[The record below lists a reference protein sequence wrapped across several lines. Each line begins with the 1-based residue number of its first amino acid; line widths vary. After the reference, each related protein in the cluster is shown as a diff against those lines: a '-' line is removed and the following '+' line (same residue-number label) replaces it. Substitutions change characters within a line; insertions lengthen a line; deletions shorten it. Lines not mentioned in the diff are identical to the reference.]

1 MTSKHTA
8 KAQLVRHIVLLCL
21 CILVVLIPPN
31 TSMANTPPLLLN
43 EIKIDPPGED
53 GPFEYIELKGTPNS
67 TISSGTYVVAFDGRR
82 DQAGVATMVIS
93 LGGLPLGSN
102 GLVVIH
108 STVGGHAFPSDTVQI
123 ADPQLIVDSLP
134 NEAGSLMLLSSFVMP
149 ILETIDYDSNDDGL
163 LELPTAA
170 IVRDAVAWHD
180 PASDG
185 LTYGEVVLTQPRGFA
200 DAATRFPS
208 NAVPLS
214 TEAWYSGDL
223 TGATNDSTTYDWSNT
238 SDNFPTGGELT
249 PGIANQPDE
258 LSPCTFNSLT
268 PIPSI
273 QGNGPN
279 SPRLGDQVTIQGI
292 VTGDFQGAEA
302 LEGFFV
308 QDPEGDGDPTTSDGI
323 FVFVPPANPL
333 SSIDVQVGQLVRVT
347 GVVREANMRTEID
360 FVSVLNVCEESTPI
374 EPVIV
379 DLPLDTPDD
388 FERYESMFVSI
399 PEPLTVSNNDWLG
412 RHGQITLSAEGRM
425 YAPTSD
431 QQSLP
436 DNNARRSFVLD
447 DGSNTEFPN
456 PIPYLGEENT
466 LRSGDIATGIIGIFD
481 QGQMGLEP
489 FNLGYR
495 LHPTVA
501 PTFTRTNQRSAAPV
515 SVGGNVTV
523 ASWNV
528 GSFFTTIDDG
538 SNGALGADSVEE
550 FERQRAKLIAALD
563 RMNAGVVGLV
573 GIENNNTM
581 ALDNLVQ
588 GLNELRG
595 ANTYVAIAAPDMIG
609 TAATQ
614 VVLLYQPALVTP
626 IGPAQRS
633 QNPLFTHPPL
643 AQSFQ
648 VNSNDA
654 TFTVVVNHFHPRTQ
668 CPSSDNDPNADT
680 GQGCWNLL
688 RAQQASAL
696 DEFTKE
702 LMSSHNILLIGH
714 FNAYSRETPLNVLET
729 NGFVN
734 QINQGMPLIERYTS
748 VSGGQAG
755 YLDHVLTNTS
765 LSSQVSG
772 VTIWHINAD
781 EPAVLD
787 YNTEGKVQDLYTPTP
802 YRSSPHDPVI
812 VGLDLNNQSERVYL
826 PLLIW

>member
-1 MTSKHTA
+1 M
-8 KAQLVRHIVLLCL
+8 
-21 CILVVLIPPN
+21 PP
-31 TSMANTPPLLLN
+31 TLSMANTPPLLLN
-43 EIKIDPPGED
+43 EVKIDPPGDD
-53 GPFEYIELKGTPNS
+53 GPFEYIELKGSPNN
-67 TISSGTYVVAFDGRR
+67 TISNGTYVVAFDGSR
-82 DQAGVATMVIS
+82 DQAGVATLVVS

-102 GLVVIH
+102 GLVAIH
-108 STVGGHAFPSDTVQI
+108 STVGGHVFPADTAHI
-123 ADPQLIVDSLP
+123 ADPQLVVDSLP
-134 NEAGSLMLLSSFVMP
+134 NEAGSILLISSFVVP
-149 ILETIDYDSNDDGL
+149 VFEGVDYDSNNDGL

-170 IVRDAVAWHD
+170 IVRDAVSWHD
-180 PASDG
+180 PALDG
-185 LTYGEVVLTQPRGFA
+185 LTYGEVVLTQPRGA
-200 DAATRFPS
+200 ANAATRFPS

-214 TEAWYSGDL
+214 NEAWYSGNL
-223 TGATNDSTTYDWSNT
+223 TGTTSDSITYDWANT
-238 SDNFPTGGELT
+238 SDNFPAGGELT

-258 LSPCTFNSLT
+258 LSPCAFNSLT

-333 SSIDVQVGQLVRVT
+333 APIDVQVGELVRIT

-360 FVSVLNVCEESTPI
+360 FVSTLDVCEESTPI
-374 EPVIV
+374 EPVSV
-379 DLPLDTPDD
+379 DMPLDTPDD
-388 FERYESMFVSI
+388 FERYESMLI
-399 PEPLTVSNNDWLG
+399 TIAEPLTVSDNAWLG
-412 RHGQITLSAEGRM
+412 RNGQITLSAEGRM

-431 QQSLP
+431 QQNLS
-436 DNNARRSFVLD
+436 DHNVRRSFVLD
-447 DGSNTEFPN
+447 DGSNTDFPN

-466 LRSGDIATGIIGIFD
+466 LRSGDITTGITGIFD
-481 QGQMGLEP
+481 QGQMGLES
-489 FNLGYR
+489 FNIGYR
-495 LHPTVA
+495 LHPT
-501 PTFTRTNQRSAAPV
+501 AAPAFTNINLRSIAPE

-528 GSFFTTIDDG
+528 GHFFTTIDDG
-538 SNGALGADSVEE
+538 TNGALGADSVEE
-550 FERQRAKLIAALD
+550 FERQRTKLIVTLD
-563 RMNAGVVGLV
+563 RMNTGVVGLV
-573 GIENNNTM
+573 GIENNTV
-581 ALDNLVQ
+581 ALDNLVR
-588 GLNELRG
+588 GLNERRG
-595 ANTYVAIAAPDMIG
+595 APVYAAIAAPDLTG
-609 TAATQ
+609 TTATQ
-614 VVLLYQPALVTP
+614 VALLYQPALVTP
-626 IGPAQRS
+626 IGSAQRS
-633 QNPLFTHPPL
+633 YNPLFTHPPL

-654 TFTVVVNHFHPRTQ
+654 TFTVVVNHLHPRTQ

-688 RAQQASAL
+688 RTEQANTL
-696 DEFTKE
+696 NEFAET
-702 LMSSHNILLIGH
+702 LMSSSNVLLIGD
-714 FNAYSRETPLNVLET
+714 FNAYSRETPLHVLET

-734 QINQGMPLIERYTS
+734 QIAQHTPLAERYTS
-748 VSGGQAG
+748 VINAQAG

-802 YRSSPHDPVI
+802 YRASPYDPVI

-826 PLLIW
+826 PLLTW